1 VGWGCHVF
9 GTTAVWKWGCSR
21 YFAIFFCLEKR
32 KNEGLVGYAQMQ
44 AFVRKESAVIKKW
57 GKNEKKWGKMVCGG
71 EKFSIFASKSYKI
84 KKRMRFFGNIEAK
97 TDAKGRVFLPSVFRK
112 QLQAAG
118 EEQLV
123 LRTSMSG
130 DCLVLYPESVWM
142 ARVDAIAANVSEWI
156 EEEQMVLRAFMAEAE
171 SCELDGNGRFL
182 IPKRLQQ
189 AADIRQGVRFIGMN
203 DTIEIWALEKTEKPF
218 VPQADFAAR
227 MKALMSKSR
236 QV

>member
-1 VGWGCHVF
+1 MV
-9 GTTAVWKWGCSR
+9 
-21 YFAIFFCLEKR
+21 EKI
-32 KNEGLVGYAQMQ
+32 LV
-44 AFVRKESAVIKKW
+44 SLHPNPIKR
-57 GKNEKKWGKMVCGG
+57 
-71 EKFSIFASKSYKI
+71 
-84 KKRMRFFGNIEAK
+84 KRMRFFGNIEAK

-123 LRTSMSG
+123 LRTSMAG

-142 ARVDAIAANVSEWI
+142 SRVDAIAANVSEWI

-182 IPKRLQQ
+182 ISKRLLQ
-189 AADIRQGVRFIGMN
+189 AAGINQAVRFIGMN

-218 VPQADFAAR
+218 VSQADFSAR
-227 MKALMSKSR
+227 MAALMSKPR
-236 QV
+236 P